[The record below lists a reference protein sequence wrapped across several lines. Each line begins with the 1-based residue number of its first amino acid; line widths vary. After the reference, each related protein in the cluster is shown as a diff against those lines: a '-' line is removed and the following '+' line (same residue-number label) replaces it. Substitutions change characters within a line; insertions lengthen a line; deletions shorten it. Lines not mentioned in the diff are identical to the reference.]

1 MRITDKIPQE
11 KGYCNDSI
19 TCTNISMIYTIPI
32 MAYRIL
38 IVEDDD
44 FLRSLAV
51 TKLEAEGFVMDVA
64 ADGAEGLQ
72 KINAQ
77 VPDLAIL
84 DLMLP
89 KMTGFEIL
97 AEVRKNDTTKNLKV
111 IVFSNLGEEADIK
124 KCLDLGV
131 SEYLVKANFTL
142 DELAEKIKMI
152 LGK

>member
-1 MRITDKIPQE
+1 
-11 KGYCNDSI
+11 
-19 TCTNISMIYTIPI
+19 

-51 TKLEAEGFVMDVA
+51 TKLTAEGFAMEVA
-64 ADGAEGLQ
+64 ASGDEGLN
-72 KINAQ
+72 KALTTP
-77 VPDLAIL
+77 PDLMIL

-89 KMTGFEIL
+89 QVSGFEIL
-97 AEVRKNDTTKNLKV
+97 EKVRANEATKKLKV

-124 KCLDLGV
+124 KCLDMGV

-142 DELAEKIKMI
+142 DELAEKIKTV

>member
-1 MRITDKIPQE
+1 
-11 KGYCNDSI
+11 
-19 TCTNISMIYTIPI
+19 

-51 TKLEAEGFVMDVA
+51 TKLTAEGFAMEVA
-64 ADGAEGLQ
+64 ASGDEGLN
-72 KINAQ
+72 KALATP
-77 VPDLAIL
+77 PDLMIL

-89 KMTGFEIL
+89 QLSGFEIL
-97 AEVRKNDTTKNLKV
+97 EKVRANEATKKLKV

-142 DELAEKIKMI
+142 DELAEKIKTA

>member
-1 MRITDKIPQE
+1 
-11 KGYCNDSI
+11 
-19 TCTNISMIYTIPI
+19 

-51 TKLEAEGFVMDVA
+51 TKLQAEGFAMEIA
-64 ADGAEGLQ
+64 ATGDEGVS
-72 KINAQ
+72 KIMALP
-77 VPDLAIL
+77 PDLVIL

-89 KMTGFEIL
+89 NISGFDVL
-97 AEVRKNDTTKNLKV
+97 QKVRENEATKKLKV

-142 DELAEKIKMI
+142 DELAEKIKAI
-152 LGK
+152 IGK

>member
-1 MRITDKIPQE
+1 
-11 KGYCNDSI
+11 
-19 TCTNISMIYTIPI
+19 

-51 TKLEAEGFVMDVA
+51 TKLQAEGFAMEIA
-64 ADGAEGLQ
+64 ATGDEGVS
-72 KINAQ
+72 KIMALP
-77 VPDLAIL
+77 PDLVIL

-89 KMTGFEIL
+89 NVSGFDVLQKIRENE
-97 AEVRKNDTTKNLKV
+97 ATKKLKV
-111 IVFSNLGEEADIK
+111 IVFSNLGEESDIK

-142 DELAEKIKMI
+142 DELAEKIKAI
-152 LGK
+152 IGK

>member
-1 MRITDKIPQE
+1 
-11 KGYCNDSI
+11 
-19 TCTNISMIYTIPI
+19 

-51 TKLEAEGFVMDVA
+51 TKLTTEGFAMEVA
-64 ADGAEGLQ
+64 SSGDEGLE
-72 KINAQ
+72 K
-77 VPDLAIL
+77 VLTTPPDLMIL

-89 KMTGFEIL
+89 QVSGFETL
-97 AEVRKNDTTKNLKV
+97 EKVRTNEATKKLKV

-142 DELAEKIKMI
+142 DELAEKIKTV
-152 LGK
+152 LAK

>member
-1 MRITDKIPQE
+1 
-11 KGYCNDSI
+11 
-19 TCTNISMIYTIPI
+19 

-51 TKLEAEGFVMDVA
+51 TKLTAEGFAMEVA
-64 ADGAEGLQ
+64 ASGDEGLN
-72 KINAQ
+72 KALATP
-77 VPDLAIL
+77 PDLMIF

-89 KMTGFEIL
+89 QLSGFEIL
-97 AEVRKNDTTKNLKV
+97 EKVRANEATKKLKV

-142 DELAEKIKMI
+142 DELAEKIKTV

>member
-1 MRITDKIPQE
+1 
-11 KGYCNDSI
+11 
-19 TCTNISMIYTIPI
+19 

-51 TKLEAEGFVMDVA
+51 TKLQAEGFVMDIA
-64 ADGAEGLQ
+64 PTGDDGLA
-72 KINAQ
+72 KIMALP
-77 VPDLAIL
+77 PDLVIL

-89 KMTGFEIL
+89 NVSGFEVLQKIRENE
-97 AEVRKNDTTKNLKV
+97 ATKKLKV
-111 IVFSNLGEEADIK
+111 IVFSNLGEEDDIK

-142 DELAEKIKMI
+142 DELAEKIKAI
-152 LGK
+152 IGK

>member
-1 MRITDKIPQE
+1 
-11 KGYCNDSI
+11 
-19 TCTNISMIYTIPI
+19 

-51 TKLEAEGFVMDVA
+51 TKLESEGFVMDIA
-64 ADGAEGLQ
+64 ATGDDGIA
-72 KINAQ
+72 KIMALP
-77 VPDLAIL
+77 PDLVIL

-89 KMTGFEIL
+89 NVSGFDIL
-97 AEVRKNDTTKNLKV
+97 QKIRETEATKKLKV

-131 SEYLVKANFTL
+131 SDYLVKANFTL
-142 DELAEKIKMI
+142 DELAEKIKAI
-152 LGK
+152 IGK

>member
-1 MRITDKIPQE
+1 
-11 KGYCNDSI
+11 
-19 TCTNISMIYTIPI
+19 

-51 TKLEAEGFVMDVA
+51 TKLTAEGFAMEVA
-64 ADGAEGLQ
+64 ASGDEGLN
-72 KINAQ
+72 KALATP
-77 VPDLAIL
+77 PDLMIL

-89 KMTGFEIL
+89 QLSGFEIL
-97 AEVRKNDTTKNLKV
+97 EKVRANEATKKLKV

-142 DELAEKIKMI
+142 DELAEKIKTV

>member
-1 MRITDKIPQE
+1 
-11 KGYCNDSI
+11 
-19 TCTNISMIYTIPI
+19 

-51 TKLEAEGFVMDVA
+51 TKLTAEGFAMEVA
-64 ADGAEGLQ
+64 ASGDEGLN
-72 KINAQ
+72 KALTTP
-77 VPDLAIL
+77 PDLMIL

-89 KMTGFEIL
+89 QVSGFEIL
-97 AEVRKNDTTKNLKV
+97 EKVRANEATKKLKV

-142 DELAEKIKMI
+142 DELAEKIKTA

>member
-1 MRITDKIPQE
+1 
-11 KGYCNDSI
+11 
-19 TCTNISMIYTIPI
+19 

-51 TKLEAEGFVMDVA
+51 TKLQAEGFAMEIA
-64 ADGAEGLQ
+64 ATGDEGVS
-72 KINAQ
+72 KIMALP
-77 VPDLAIL
+77 PDLVIL

-89 KMTGFEIL
+89 NVSGFDVLQKIRENE
-97 AEVRKNDTTKNLKV
+97 ATKKLKV
-111 IVFSNLGEEADIK
+111 IVFSNLGEESDIK

-142 DELAEKIKMI
+142 DELAEEIKAI
-152 LGK
+152 IGK